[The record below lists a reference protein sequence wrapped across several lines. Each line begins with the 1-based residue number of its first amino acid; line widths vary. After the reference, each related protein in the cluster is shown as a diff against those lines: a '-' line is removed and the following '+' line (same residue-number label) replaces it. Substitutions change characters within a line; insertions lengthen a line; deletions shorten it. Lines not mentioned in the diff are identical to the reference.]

1 MHTPRGGGNDRPS
14 IEGRRVLIV
23 GGAGNVGRYLVRAHV
38 DAGATVIVPS
48 RSEER
53 LEALASFISS
63 GGPGRIVP
71 VTGDITSGQDQSD
84 ILRQADPIHGAV
96 ASLGR
101 FVAAPSVLES
111 PQGHLERV
119 LQDYLLAHLA
129 VARAVI
135 PAIRARGG
143 GYVMING
150 PLAFGPLFPGAGLV
164 SIATAAQ
171 AMLAR
176 VLMQEVA
183 GTGVR
188 INELVIYSSFGR
200 DNDEDN
206 VVTGADLGR
215 YVAYLL
221 SDEGAVVSGECIHL
235 RTPEAHQIP
244 VTQGD
249 RR

>member
-1 MHTPRGGGNDRPS
+1 MRTSTSDGNDTPG

-23 GGAGNVGRYLVRAHV
+23 GGAGNVGRHLVQAHV

-48 RSEER
+48 RSPER

-63 GGPGRIVP
+63 GGRDRIVP
-71 VTGDITSGQDQSD
+71 VTGDITSGRDQPG
-84 ILRQADPIHGAV
+84 ILREAGPIDGAV

-101 FVAAPSVLES
+101 FVAASSVLEA
-111 PQGHLERV
+111 PQGDLERA
-119 LQDYLLAHLA
+119 LHDYLLAHLM

-135 PAIRARGG
+135 PALRARGG

-150 PLAFGPLFPGAGLV
+150 PLAFDPLFPGAGLV

-176 VLMQEVA
+176 VLMREVA

-188 INELVIYSSFGR
+188 VNELVIYSSFGR
-200 DNDEDN
+200 DNEEDN
-206 VVTGADLGR
+206 VVTGADVGR

-221 SDEGAVVSGECIHL
+221 SDEGAAVSGECIHL
-235 RTPEAHQIP
+235 RTPDALQFPSHA
-244 VTQGD
+244 G
-249 RR
+249 